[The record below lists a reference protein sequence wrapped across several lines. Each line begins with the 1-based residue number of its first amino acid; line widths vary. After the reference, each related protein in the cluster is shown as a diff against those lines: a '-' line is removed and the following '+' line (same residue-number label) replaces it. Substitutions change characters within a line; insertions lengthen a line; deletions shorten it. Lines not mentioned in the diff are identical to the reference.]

1 MKFEDTTL
9 EKEFE
14 KLILQ
19 YENQAKSSSNN

>member
-19 YENQAKSSSNN
+19 YENQAKSSSSN